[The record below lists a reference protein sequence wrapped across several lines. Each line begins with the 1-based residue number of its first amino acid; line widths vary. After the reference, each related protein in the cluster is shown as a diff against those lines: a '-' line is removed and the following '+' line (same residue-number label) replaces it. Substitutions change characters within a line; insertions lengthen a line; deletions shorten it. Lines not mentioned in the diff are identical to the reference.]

1 MAYAHIRAED
11 GEKQN
16 LTTHLLETAELAGK
30 NGAVINLETTCYLA
44 GLLHDVGKYTSLFQ
58 DYLQKAVKDPKSVK
72 KGSVDHST
80 YGGKILWDLKTPR
93 TQPTIEILANSI
105 FSHHASSGLLDFVEG
120 DEEKTVDSNF
130 YKRLEKDLPEYE
142 EVKRCFFKEVMSEE
156 KLKIKL
162 AESAEELTHIF
173 SIDPQATNLFFLTK
187 FIYSC
192 LLDGDRKNTYLFE
205 LGKEKEEL
213 PLDDFFQEAQ
223 ENLEELFSSFENRL
237 QDVPVENQ
245 QEKAY
250 QINVLR
256 QKMANICL
264 EKARN
269 KTDIYRLSIPT
280 GGGKTLSSLRFAL
293 NHSLDKG
300 KRKII
305 YIIPFTSIIEQN
317 AEETRKVLKNND
329 YILEHHSNLMYEEK
343 EQSEEEERQQAL
355 LQDNWESPIIFTTMV
370 RFLEVAFSGGTRN
383 PRRFHQLTNAVLIFD
398 EIQSLPLRTT
408 TLFIRLLKFLR
419 DLGQT
424 TSILCTATQPE
435 LGQLPVSLD
444 VAAENEL
451 IPDLSETFSLFQRVR
466 LINQVKLGGHSEE
479 DIQHLAE
486 DILKREKS
494 LLVVLNTKSRVQKVY
509 QLLKET
515 PDVKIF
521 HLSNNMCPAH
531 RKKVLVD
538 LKEALE
544 NGSQKV
550 LCITTPLI
558 EAGVDISFASVIR
571 ATASLASIAQAAGRC
586 NRNGESEKLQ
596 PVYIINVKD
605 DEKSLKQLPEILK
618 AKDVTE
624 QLLFDATGEVN
635 DLLQPTK
642 MRLFF
647 TRYYQDMNKTHLFDY
662 PFGSQKDQY
671 LAHLFSVNKNRWSK
685 FQQRFPQRILNLH
698 QSPQTIAKNFEVIAG
713 GMASVLV
720 PYEAG
725 EGVIA
730 AFNGEM
736 AATDLKKWYQKA
748 QSYSVNLPQSA
759 LQRLLKEDLVQ
770 PIFNGE
776 LYALKETAYDKEYGL
791 NYAGSSEFSFYN
803 F

>member
-1 MAYAHIRAED
+1 MNYAHIRAED

-16 LTTHLLETAELAGK
+16 LATHLLETAELAGK

-58 DYLQKAVKDPKSVK
+58 DYLQKAAKDPKSVK

-80 YGGKILWDLKTPR
+80 YGGKILWDLKTPK
-93 TQPTIEILANSI
+93 TQPMIEILANSI

-142 EVKRCFFKEVMSEE
+142 EVKKYFFKDVMSEE

-162 AESAEELTHIF
+162 AESAEELTGVF

-192 LLDGDRKNTYLFE
+192 LLDGDRKSTYLFE
-205 LGKEKEEL
+205 SAKEKEEL
-213 PLDDFFQEAQ
+213 SLDDFFQEAQ
-223 ENLEELFSSFENRL
+223 GNLEELFSSFKNRL
-237 QDVPVENQ
+237 QETSVENR

-250 QINVLR
+250 QINSLR

-264 EKARN
+264 EKAQNR
-269 KTDIYRLSIPT
+269 TDIYRISIPT

-293 NHSLDKG
+293 NHSLHNG

-317 AEETRKVLKNND
+317 AEEARKVLKNNNC
-329 YILEHHSNLMYEEK
+329 ILEHHSNLMNEEK
-343 EQSEEEERQQAL
+343 VQSEEEERQQAL

-370 RFLEVAFSGGTRN
+370 RFLEVVFGGGTRN

-398 EIQSLPLRTT
+398 EIQSLPLKTT

-419 DLGQT
+419 DLGKT
-424 TSILCTATQPE
+424 TSVLCTATQPE

-444 VAAENEL
+444 IDSKNEL
-451 IPDLSETFSLFQRVR
+451 IPSLSETFSLFQRVR
-466 LINQVKLGGHSEE
+466 LINRVKLGGHSEE
-479 DIQHLAE
+479 DVKQLAE
-486 DILKREKS
+486 EILKKEKS
-494 LLVVLNTKSRVQKVY
+494 LLVILNTKNRVQKVY
-509 QLLKET
+509 QLLKEA

-531 RKKVLVD
+531 RKKVLAD
-538 LKEALE
+538 IKDALKNEL
-544 NGSQKV
+544 QKV

-586 NRNGESEKLQ
+586 NRNGESELLQ

-624 QLLFDATGEVN
+624 QLLFDETGEIN
-635 DLLQPTK
+635 ELLQPTK

-647 TRYYQDMNKTHLFDY
+647 TRYYHDMNKTKLFDY

-671 LAHLFSVNKNRWSK
+671 LAHLFSGNKNRWINFHK
-685 FQQRFPQRILNLH
+685 KFPQRALNLH

-720 PYEAG
+720 PYEG
-725 EGVIA
+725 GKSVIA
-730 AFNGEM
+730 AFNGAE

-748 QSYSVNLPQSA
+748 QSYSVNLPQTA
-759 LQRLLKEDLVQ
+759 LKRLLKNGLVLS
-770 PIFNGE
+770 IFNGE
-776 LYALKETAYDKEYGL
+776 LYALKETAYDKEFGL